1 MPHFFHRLR
10 LVVLLASC
18 ALATACSSTANVKS
32 IHVAS
37 APPASATTFAV
48 SVDQSK
54 NNDRGEA
61 LTLQNGLL
69 REFRSAGYQVG
80 EGGLSV
86 TAQIR
91 EVDRGNTFANV
102 AGGMGA
108 GSDHVDVDV
117 QVKDG
122 AGKQLMAFTVR
133 GTAVDK
139 RYRDLSEVLTEDLP
153 RKIREEIQSA
163 SR

>member
-1 MPHFFHRLR
+1 MPHFLHRLR
-10 LVVLLASC
+10 LLVLLGSC

-32 IHVAS
+32 IRVAS
-37 APPASATTFAV
+37 APPVSATTFAV

-61 LTLQNGLL
+61 LTLENGLR

-80 EGGLSV
+80 DGGLSV

-91 EVDRGNTFANV
+91 EIDRGNTFANV

-117 QVKDG
+117 QVTDR
-122 AGKQLMAFTVR
+122 AGRPLMAFSVR

-139 RYRDLSEVLTEDLP
+139 RYRDLSEVLTEDVP
-153 RKIREEIQSA
+153 RRIREEIQNA

>member
-1 MPHFFHRLR
+1 M
-10 LVVLLASC
+10 
-18 ALATACSSTANVKS
+18 
-32 IHVAS
+32 
-37 APPASATTFAV
+37 TTLSV
-48 SVDQSK
+48 IVDQS
-54 NNDRGEA
+54 NNNERGEA
-61 LTLQNGLL
+61 LTLQNGLV
-69 REFRSAGYQVG
+69 RELRSAGYRVG

-86 TAQIR
+86 TARIR
-91 EVDRGNTFANV
+91 EVGRGNTFANV

-117 QVKDG
+117 EVADE

-133 GTAVDK
+133 GKAVDK
-139 RYRDLSEVLTEDLP
+139 RYRELSEVLAEDVP

>member
-1 MPHFFHRLR
+1 MPHLLHHLR
-10 LVVLLASC
+10 LVVLIGSC
-18 ALATACSSTANVKS
+18 ALATACSSTANVRS

-37 APPASATTFAV
+37 APPASPTKLAV

-61 LTLQNGLL
+61 LALQNGLL
-69 REFRSAGYQVG
+69 REFRSAGYEAG

-86 TAQIR
+86 TAQIK
-91 EVDRGNTFANV
+91 EVDRGSTLANV
-102 AGGMGA
+102 AVGMGA
-108 GSDHVDVDV
+108 GNDHVDVDV
-117 QVKDG
+117 QVSDHD
-122 AGKQLMAFTVR
+122 GKQLMAFTVR

-139 RYRDLSEVLTEDLP
+139 RYRNLTDVLNEDLP
-153 RKIREEIQSA
+153 RKIRKEIQSA